1 MTASAPQG
9 GEVDEEFEL
18 LTAQAEQVADEQT
31 IADLDQTTSDAD
43 ETSSGRDQTGSERD
57 QSASDRDRAIADAD
71 QRISN
76 RDQVAADRERAAHP
90 TREQSH
96 AYEASRADRVEGTL
110 ARVGTARARARTA
123 GERLENAASRDQ
135 SAHLRDLGAEAR
147 DRAAAQRDRAAATLD
162 RELGLPRSSAETA
175 RHHAANV
182 RSHAAAERARA
193 AVDRENAAADR
204 AAAARDREL
213 LKAALEQ
220 AQLDPLTGALGRGL
234 GMVTL
239 EREINRSRHGTGGL
253 VLAFVDVDKLKQVND
268 SQGHAAGDALL
279 RAVVAAIQTHLRSY
293 DPIVRVGGDEFVCA
307 LGDCTPEHAHRRF
320 QEIQGTLAQTQPGAS
335 ISVGLALLSPGDT
348 LQQLTERGDKALY
361 EAKHNR

>member
-9 GEVDEEFEL
+9 GGVDEELAL
-18 LTAQAEQVADEQT
+18 LEAQTEQVADEQT
-31 IADLDQTTSDAD
+31 IADLDQTISDAD

-57 QSASDRDRAIADAD
+57 QSASDRDRAHADAD
-71 QRISN
+71 QRTSN

-90 TREQSH
+90 TLELND

-110 ARVGTARARARTA
+110 ARVETARARARTA
-123 GERLENAASRDQ
+123 GERLENAVSRDE
-135 SAHLRDLGAEAR
+135 SAHLRDLGADAR
-147 DRAAAQRDRAAATLD
+147 DRAAVQRDLAAAALD
-162 RELGLPRSSAETA
+162 RDLGLPRSSAETA
-175 RHHAANV
+175 RAHAANV
-182 RSHAAAERARA
+182 RARAAAERARA
-193 AVDRENAAADR
+193 AVDRESAAADR
-204 AAAARDREL
+204 AAAARDRAL

-239 EREINRSRHGTGGL
+239 EREINRSRHGSGGL

-279 RAVVAAIQTHLRSY
+279 RAVVAAIQAHLRSY

-307 LGDCTPEHAHRRF
+307 LGDCTREHAHRRF
-320 QEIQGTLAQTQPGAS
+320 QAIQATLEQTQPGAS
-335 ISVGLALLSPGDT
+335 ISVGLAMLSPGDT
-348 LQQLTERGDKALY
+348 LQQLTQRGDKALY